1 MIAQEQQK
9 LRAAIVGATGYTG
22 SEMVRILSRHP
33 HVDIEVITSES
44 RAGESFTDV
53 HPHFQGIAEQRL
65 ESADELLSHEIDVAF
80 LALPHG
86 VSMDFV
92 KRFRD
97 APFRIVD
104 LSGDYRL
111 SSPAVYGEWYAK
123 EHTDPDGFEAAVYGL
138 PEVHRTDI
146 VQSRLVAN
154 PGCYPTCSI
163 LGALPLLDAGLVDP
177 GQVIVDAKSGIT
189 GAGIKPKPTT
199 HYPTVSDNF
208 RAYGLK
214 THRHTIEIEEQLA
227 ARGASPGAVQFT
239 PHLLPVDRGILATIY
254 MNPRETLSE
263 QQVQDAYAS
272 RFADEPFVRLRSE
285 PPTLKDVRGSNYC
298 DIFVTVD
305 ERTRRVI
312 TLAAIDNLVKGAAG
326 QAVQNMNIMF
336 GLPETDGLTHVPMN
350 P

>member
-1 MIAQEQQK
+1 MISQQQKK
-9 LRAAIVGATGYTG
+9 LRAAVVGATGYTG

-33 HVDIEVITSES
+33 HVDIEVITSE
-44 RAGESFTDV
+44 RCAGESFADV
-53 HPHFQGIAEQRL
+53 HPHFQGIAEHRL
-65 ESADELLSHEIDVAF
+65 ESADDLLSHEIDVAF

-92 KRFRD
+92 KRFSD

-111 SSPAVYGEWYAK
+111 SSPTVYGEWYGK
-123 EHTDPDGFEAAVYGL
+123 EHIDPKGFEGAVYGL
-138 PEVHRTDI
+138 PEVHRGDI

-163 LGALPLLDAGLVDP
+163 LGALPLLEAELIDP
-177 GQVIVDAKSGIT
+177 AQVIVDAKSGIT

-239 PHLLPVDRGILATIY
+239 PHLLPVDRGILATVY
-254 MNPRETLSE
+254 TTPRGTIGEGQL
-263 QQVQDAYAS
+263 QDAYAS
-272 RFADEPFVRLRSE
+272 HYADEPFVRLRNE

-298 DIFVTVD
+298 DIFVTID
-305 ERTRRVI
+305 ERTQRII
-312 TLAAIDNLVKGAAG
+312 TLSAIDNLVKGAAG

-336 GLPETDGLTHVPMN
+336 GLPETYGLTHVPMN